1 MNKNI
6 QLVDNFALPTE
17 ILEQIDKEGM
27 SMLFGGGT
35 NDSFKHINNG
45 KNCNEINN
53 DANCDVINNGKN
65 CAAIN
70 NSGNCSAINNKRNC
84 SN

>member
-1 MNKNI
+1 MSKATHFTN
-6 QLVDNFALPTE
+6 DFPLPTE
-17 ILEQIDKEGM
+17 ILEQVDQEGM
-27 SMLFGGGT
+27 SMLFGGE
-35 NDSFKHINNG
+35 DMFKHVNNG

-65 CAAIN
+65 CGAIN